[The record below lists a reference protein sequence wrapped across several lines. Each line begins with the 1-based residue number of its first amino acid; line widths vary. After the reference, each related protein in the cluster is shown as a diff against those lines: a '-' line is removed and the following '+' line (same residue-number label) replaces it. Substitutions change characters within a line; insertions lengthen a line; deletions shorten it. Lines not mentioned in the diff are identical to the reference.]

1 MKKARLTSFN
11 ESVLEQVD
19 SNGDIVKSWCRRGL
33 KSFEAK
39 CVLCDLLEAEDEER
53 RKRKASADNSSV
65 ADKKA
70 KLQEEKQCLEGRLE
84 SSRAMLQRAQGL
96 IKGGL
101 ANKNMEDIECGQVLL
116 AEANDSLTEN
126 MTRLADINQK
136 LQQL

>member
-1 MKKARLTSFN
+1 MPRLRYVVGVARLTSFN

-19 SNGDIVKSWCRRGL
+19 SSGDIGKSWCRRGR

-39 CVLCDLLEAEDEER
+39 CVLCDL
-53 RKRKASADNSSV
+53 
-65 ADKKA
+65 
-70 KLQEEKQCLEGRLE
+70 
-84 SSRAMLQRAQGL
+84 GL

-116 AEANDSLTEN
+116 ADANDSLTEN
-126 MTRLADINQK
+126 MTRLADINQE